1 MCGWLKN
8 SLKLNV
14 SDKTISKWEI
24 GTCYPEITML
34 STIAKALE
42 MDVNEFF
49 GVEDLKEKK
58 INMEE
63 HESMPS
69 IDLETGPSL
78 RWLSWLPGSSW
89 CFPESR

>member
-1 MCGWLKN
+1 
-8 SLKLNV
+8 LKLNV
-14 SDKTISKWEI
+14 SDKTISKWEA
-24 GTCYPEITML
+24 GTSYPEITML

-69 IDLETGPSL
+69 IDSETGPSL

>member
-42 MDVNEFF
+42 MDVNEFL
-49 GVEDLKEKK
+49 GWK
-58 INMEE
+58 I
-63 HESMPS
+63 
-69 IDLETGPSL
+69 
-78 RWLSWLPGSSW
+78 
-89 CFPESR
+89 